1 MTKIIQ
7 KVLLGSFLI
16 VSSAMAGESDPY
28 TVDTYSLL
36 GFEGGLSSI
45 SFERNTPALS
55 DNYIMPHGGIKVGA
69 QSEDYRV
76 FLSGRYYEEQNFDY
90 MTTIGGEL
98 QYMFNFSSAMN
109 FFVGV
114 NYGIANI
121 KFTDS
126 SNVSRT
132 VSDPYYG
139 GDAGFNLH
147 MGNAADIEFGARIMS
162 IDAQNT
168 KSNVTYQFNT
178 NVSAYV
184 SFIFKYKMD

>member
-1 MTKIIQ
+1 MKKILN
-7 KVLLGSFLI
+7 KVLLSSLLI
-16 VSSAMAGESDPY
+16 SSSAVAESDPY

-36 GFEGGLSSI
+36 GFEGGMSSI
-45 SFERNTPALS
+45 SYERDTPSMS
-55 DNYIMPHGGIKVGA
+55 DKYQMPYGGIKIGG

-76 FLSGRYYEEQNFDY
+76 FLSGRYYNSPDLDY

-109 FFVGV
+109 FFIGV
-114 NYGIANI
+114 NGGVANI

-126 SNVSRT
+126 NSVSRT
-132 VSDPYYG
+132 ISDPYYG

-147 MGNAADIEFGARIMS
+147 LGDAADVELGARVMS
-162 IDAQNT
+162 IDAQNI
-168 KSNVTYQFNT
+168 KNNVTYQFNT
-178 NVSAYV
+178 NISAYV

>member
-1 MTKIIQ
+1 MIKTIQ
-7 KVLLGSFLI
+7 KVLLGSLLI
-16 VSSAMAGESDPY
+16 GTSAMAESDPY

-45 SFERNTPALS
+45 SYERNTPYLS
-55 DNYIMPHGGIKVGA
+55 DNYVMPYGGVKIGA
-69 QSEDYRV
+69 QSRDYRV
-76 FLSGRYYEEQNFDY
+76 FISGRYYNETNFDY
-90 MTTIGGEL
+90 MTTVGGEL

-114 NYGIANI
+114 NGGIANI

-147 MGNAADIEFGARIMS
+147 MGDAADIEFGARVMS
-162 IDAQNT
+162 IDAKNT
-168 KSNVTYQFNT
+168 KGNVTYQFNT
-178 NVSAYV
+178 NVSAYM